1 MTNLPAT
8 FQAIVNEI
16 LWDLINK
23 GKVVAFVNDI
33 LVETETEEEYNEVIE
48 EVLKRLEKND
58 LYVKLE
64 KYAWKMKKIPFLG
77 VIMGKEK

>member
-1 MTNLPAT
+1 
-8 FQAIVNEI
+8 
-16 LWDLINK
+16 LINK
-23 GKVVAFVNDI
+23 GKVVAFVNNI
-33 LVETETEEEYNEVIE
+33 LVETETEEKYDKVVE

-64 KYAWKMKKIPFLG
+64 KCAWKIKKIPFLG

>member
-1 MTNLPAT
+1 M
-8 FQAIVNEI
+8 
-16 LWDLINK
+16 
-23 GKVVAFVNDI
+23 AFVNDV
-33 LVETETEEEYNEVIE
+33 LVETETKEEYDEVIE

>member
-1 MTNLPAT
+1 M
-8 FQAIVNEI
+8 
-16 LWDLINK
+16 
-23 GKVVAFVNDI
+23 AFVNDI

>member
-1 MTNLPAT
+1 M
-8 FQAIVNEI
+8 
-16 LWDLINK
+16 
-23 GKVVAFVNDI
+23 AFVNNI
-33 LVETETEEEYNEVIE
+33 LVETETEEKYDKVVE

-64 KYAWKMKKIPFLG
+64 KCAWKIKKIPFLG